1 MTSQPEDDFQ
11 SQSRQFE
18 TGVSSPSVVITKIE
32 PVIQPLQPY
41 FRISMSIAAFLHW
54 FNNLSG
60 MKKLVVGMAGVIF
73 GFAMLQAVLK
83 LIASVL
89 SVVLFAGL
97 GFVGYKFFVAS
108 K

>member
-11 SQSRQFE
+11 NQLQQLEIEVTQIKPVTE
-18 TGVSSPSVVITKIE
+18 TVQVYSGNTT
-32 PVIQPLQPY
+32 Q
-41 FRISMSIAAFLHW
+41 IAAFLNW
-54 FNNLSG
+54 LNNLSG
-60 MKKLVVGMAGVIF
+60 MRKLVVAIAGVIF

-97 GFVGYKFFVAS
+97 AFVGYKFFVAS

>member
-11 SQSRQFE
+11 SQLRQFE
-18 TGVSSPSVVITKIE
+18 TGVSSPSVVMTKIE
-32 PVIQPLQPY
+32 PVIQPY
-41 FRISMSIAAFLHW
+41 SRSSMSIAAFLHW

-60 MKKLVVGMAGVIF
+60 IKKLVVGMAGVIF